1 MRTTIKATHM
11 PHTNAID
18 AYVHTKIELLERVLA
33 PEEKSHIARIDVGRG
48 TTHHKS
54 GKDAF
59 YAEITLHVRKKD
71 FRVTVKAPDLYIAID
86 GMIEKIVKEVTRH
99 HKAVD
104 VQMKRGARQAKA
116 QLRGV

>member
-1 MRTTIKATHM
+1 MRTTIKATRM

-18 AYVHTKIELLERVLA
+18 SYVHTKMEQLERVLD
-33 PEEKSHIARIDVGRG
+33 PEEKSHIARIDVGLT

-71 FRVTVKAPDLYIAID
+71 FRVTVKAADLYVAID
-86 GMIEKIVKEVTRH
+86 GMIEKVVREVTRH
-99 HKAVD
+99 HRAVD
-104 VQMKRGARQAKA
+104 TAMKRGARQVKN
-116 QLRGV
+116 QLRGI